1 MSIRKYLELAVI
13 SLAFSFASGVARAG
27 CDPCIQAAAQSA
39 NAQMTAAI
47 NAVTTSV
54 QANVSATQALNA
66 SLQAVNASLQA
77 TLNLNTQ
84 QLLQGLSASTNRI
97 ELSIQQTSK
106 TVERMTDH
114 TVKSMVSA
122 LKEVRVAEEV
132 DENNKIYSDALAQ
145 PLSGEI
151 GANRAPLLKQGIVQS
166 SQMWRQM
173 ADDMNT
179 WNNNTDDVN
188 QAGKGMKKAVLLT
201 EGDDVWSPVPLVT
214 QRQITSDQSVNMQKL
229 LTMLVNPVPL
239 PSATDEQMAS
249 SSKASEYEFERR
261 ILNAKLGLA
270 HSVLAKSIADKQ
282 PLIPMS
288 DADWQKGYVMAEPD
302 ANGKVSVMS
311 MLESETIGR
320 LGSEG
325 WYQDVK
331 TKTPAGILREQVYQ
345 QAINNQLLLRL
356 VDQEEQKLSMLALLA
371 IAEIEKSRPT
381 PPETRR

>member
-1 MSIRKYLELAVI
+1 MSTRKYFLYAMLSVVFV
-13 SLAFSFASGVARAG
+13 STSNMARAG
-27 CDPCIQAAAQSA
+27 CDLCIQAAAESA
-39 NAQMTAAI
+39 NAEMTVAI
-47 NAVTTSV
+47 ETVTASV
-54 QANVSATQALNA
+54 QANVYATKALNT
-66 SLQAVNASLQA
+66 SLQAVNTSLQA

-132 DENNKIYSDALAQ
+132 DENNKIYSDELAH

-166 SQMWRQM
+166 SQIWRQM
-173 ADDMNT
+173 AEDMNA
-179 WNNNTDDVN
+179 WNNNTDDVD
-188 QAGKGMKKAVLLT
+188 QAGRGIKKALLLT
-201 EGDDVWSPVPLVT
+201 EEDDVWSPVSLVT
-214 QRQITSDQSVNMQKL
+214 QRQITTDESLNLQKL
-229 LTMLVNPVPL
+229 LTMLVNPIPL
-239 PSATDEQMAS
+239 SSATDEQMAS
-249 SSKASEYEFERR
+249 SSKASEYEFQRR
-261 ILNAKLGLA
+261 IINAKLGLA
-270 HSVLAKSIADKQ
+270 HSVLAKSIADKL
-282 PLIPMS
+282 PLIPIS
-288 DADWQKGYVMAEPD
+288 ETDWQKGYVMAEPD
-302 ANGKVSVMS
+302 ENGKVSMMS

-331 TKTPAGILREQVYQ
+331 TRTPAGILREQVYQ

-356 VDQEEQKLSMLALLA
+356 VDQEEQKLSMMALLA
-371 IAEIEKSRPT
+371 ISEIEKSKPI
-381 PPETRR
+381 PPRL

>member
-1 MSIRKYLELAVI
+1 MQIFKKVSWALWVSILILSENVN
-13 SLAFSFASGVARAG
+13 AG
-27 CDPCIQAAAQSA
+27 CDTCIQAAAQTA
-39 NAQMTAAI
+39 NTNMTAAI
-47 NAVTTSV
+47 NSVTSSV

-66 SLQAVNASLQA
+66 SVQAVNASLQA
-77 TLNLNTQ
+77 TINLNTQ
-84 QLLQGLSASTNRI
+84 QLLQGLDASTNRI
-97 ELSIQQTSK
+97 ELSIQQNTK

-114 TVKSMVSA
+114 TVKSMVKA
-122 LKEVRVAEEV
+122 LKDVRIAEEV
-132 DENNKIYSDALAQ
+132 DENNKIYSDTLAQ

-166 SQMWRQM
+166 NQIWRQM
-173 ADDMNT
+173 AEDMHE
-179 WNNNTDDVN
+179 WNNNTTDVN

-201 EGDDVWSPVPLVT
+201 EGSDAWNPVPLIT
-214 QRQITSDQSVNMQKL
+214 KNQITPAESVNMQKL

-239 PSATDEQMAS
+239 PSATNEQMAS
-249 SSKASEYEFERR
+249 SPKAAEYEFDRR
-261 ILNAKLGLA
+261 LLNAKLGLA

-288 DADWQKGYVMAEPD
+288 TNDWQKGYVMAEPD
-302 ANGKVSVMS
+302 ANGKVSVHS

-356 VDQEEQKLSMLALLA
+356 VEQEEQKLSMLALMA
-371 IAEIEKSRPT
+371 ISELEKTKPV
-381 PPETRR
+381 PPVTRK